1 MEIIASFPKCPK
13 CGSEETVAK
22 KGFTEM
28 VAKGRI
34 AKDAFLCIRTD
45 QPLVPPIQQSKVMAL
60 LTVDCIQL
68 HWDLCLQCGQE
79 RCTRADLVTLP
90 LQLQMQ
96 PPPNGMG
103 GPRPP
108 HM

>member
-34 AKDAFLCIRTD
+34 AKDAFLCLRTIN
-45 QPLVPPIQQSKVMAL
+45 PWYRPYSNPRS
-60 LTVDCIQL
+60 
-68 HWDLCLQCGQE
+68 WQC
-79 RCTRADLVTLP
+79 
-90 LQLQMQ
+90 
-96 PPPNGMG
+96 
-103 GPRPP
+103 
-108 HM
+108 